1 MKFFSTSETMDRAS
15 LTKLQS
21 ERLLQVVERV
31 YNNVE
36 AYRKKMDAI
45 GLKPSDI
52 NSIDDITKLPF
63 TVKQDLRDNYP
74 MGFFSAPRR
83 DIVRIHASSGTT
95 GKLTVVGYTKND
107 IDMWAEVCARSLV
120 CAGASN
126 DSLVHIAYGYGLF
139 TGGLGMHYGSEKLG
153 CATVPVSSG
162 NTMRQIMLM
171 QDFEADIL
179 CCTPSYAIYLADEL
193 EKNNIDVSTLKVK
206 AGIFGAEPWT
216 DEMRKEIESRLNLK
230 AYNIYGLSEIV
241 GPGVSM
247 ECEAQDGMH
256 IFEDFFYP
264 EIVDPNTLLPV
275 EDGVDGEL
283 VFTTLTKEGI
293 PLIRYRTRDITSLTH
308 EQCKC
313 GRTMVKM
320 RRVHGRTD
328 DMLIIRGVN
337 VFPSQIETV
346 IMNVGGGVQPHYHI
360 TVDRVDH
367 LDIMEIQIEVTEQI
381 LSDEIKVIES
391 LRRKLEND
399 MQSML
404 GISAKISLVSPNTL
418 PRSEGKA
425 QRVTDKRKKKVI
437 NNN

>member
-1 MKFFSTSETMDRAS
+1 MSCFNNTYECMSRQELDA
-15 LTKLQS
+15 LQS
-21 ERLLQVVERV
+21 ERLIKVVEKV

-36 AYRKKMDAI
+36 SYRKKMDDA
-45 GLKPSDI
+45 GVKPGDI
-52 NSIDDITKLPF
+52 KSIKDITKLPF
-63 TVKQDLRDNYP
+63 TVKQDLRDSYP
-74 MGFFSAPRR
+74 MNFFSAPKR

-107 IDMWAEVCARSLV
+107 IDMWAEVCARALV
-120 CAGASN
+120 CAGASK

-153 CATVPVSSG
+153 SITVPVSSG
-162 NTMRQIMLM
+162 NTLRQIMLM
-171 QDFEADIL
+171 KDFEADIL
-179 CCTPSYAIYLADEL
+179 CCTPSYAIYLADEI
-193 EKNNIDVSTLKVK
+193 EKSGMDIKELKLK

-216 DEMRKEIESRLNLK
+216 DEMRKEIETRLNIK

-247 ECEAQDGMH
+247 ECEMQDGMH
-256 IFEDFFYP
+256 IFEDHFYP
-264 EIVDPNTLLPV
+264 EIIDPDTLLPV
-275 EDGVDGEL
+275 ADGEDGEL

-293 PLIRYRTRDITSLTH
+293 PLIRYRTRDITSISH
-308 EQCKC
+308 KPCEC

-320 RRVHGRTD
+320 ARIYGRSD

-346 IMNVGGGVQPHYHI
+346 IMNVGGGVQPHYQI
-360 TVDRVDH
+360 IVDRRDS
-367 LDIMEIQIEVTEQI
+367 LDYIEIQIEISEKI
-381 LSDEIKVIES
+381 FSDEVKVIEN
-391 LRRKLEND
+391 LRRRLEHD

-404 GISAKISLVSPNTL
+404 GISAKITLVSPNSL

-425 QRVTDKRKKKVI
+425 KRVTDNRKLS
-437 NNN
+437 